1 MASAT
6 LGLLELERRKRPEE
20 REVSVIDLNC
30 VPYLHVKRTCGGGG
44 GGAVKKA

>member
-6 LGLLELERRKRPEE
+6 LGLLELERRKRLEE

-30 VPYLHVKRTCGGGG
+30 VPYLHVKRSRGGGG
-44 GGAVKKA
+44 